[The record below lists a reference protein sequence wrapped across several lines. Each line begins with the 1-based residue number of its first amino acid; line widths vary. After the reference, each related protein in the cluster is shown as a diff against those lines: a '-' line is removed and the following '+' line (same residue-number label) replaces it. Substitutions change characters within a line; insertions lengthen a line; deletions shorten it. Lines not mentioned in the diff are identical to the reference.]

1 MLVTCCSC
9 GLATLALALL
19 GLHFSCD
26 GATLVLWRARCR
38 GLNIGGHHIQFLDLG
53 GNQKTRTGAAGRG
66 NALLLDFG
74 GMQQAR
80 SWAVGQQEVL
90 GFTQEAPY

>member
-1 MLVTCCSC
+1 M
-9 GLATLALALL
+9 
-19 GLHFSCD
+19 
-26 GATLVLWRARCR
+26 
-38 GLNIGGHHIQFLDLG
+38 GGHHMQFLDFG
-53 GNQKTRTGAAGRG
+53 GDQKTRTGAAGRG
-66 NALLLDFG
+66 NALLLDFV